1 MAENYKKRYEEVKHM
16 LDMYQDELV
25 PKLREEL
32 EKRRPI
38 IDTSDDDFGAVL
50 NCAVRYALG
59 RKTYMPHLVMD
70 FIRPLIQCLSD
81 KTLWCFARDIEEA
94 ERMDCLGDPNIDA
107 PAWHDFLGAVQEE
120 RNRSGRKWI
129 I

>member
-1 MAENYKKRYEEVKHM
+1 MAENYKMLYEQMKKM
-16 LDMYQDELV
+16 LEMYQDEIV

-70 FIRPLIQCLSD
+70 FIRPLIPHLSD
-81 KTLWCFARDIEEA
+81 KTLWCFAIDIEEA
-94 ERMDCLGDPNIDA
+94 KREDRLGDPYIDA
-107 PAWHDFLGAVQEE
+107 PAWYDFLGAVQEE
-120 RNRSGRKWI
+120 RNRRVRNG
-129 I
+129 